1 MLLYVYDFVLSANIC
16 FNLTHIIKNN
26 IKLEWNLNVFHSFIE
41 LIEELLNNSL
51 SYNQLKIL
59 ILIFKYSFIK
69 IDFKS
74 YNIY

>member
-1 MLLYVYDFVLSANIC
+1 MSGFMRKT
-16 FNLTHIIKNN
+16 F
-26 IKLEWNLNVFHSFIE
+26 
-41 LIEELLNNSL
+41 IEELLNNSL